1 MDKVELKFT
10 RDAMLEIGKMAISKK
25 TGARGL
31 RSILEKLLLDVMFE
45 IPGLLNSYLVMIQPC
60 IQRTSVRLQRGE
72 CRGDTWRGVGHV
84 WTNLLLRSSKYSE
97 VTWDCSIIWMH
108 ATDKMTCI
116 RDGGKLYPYRCFIV
130 GIFSGQGHSR
140 GETRRG
146 LAAGDGVRRGAVA
159 SHSNMSYLT
168 LDCKLP
174 CKSVTSE
181 LYFGCL

>member
-1 MDKVELKFT
+1 
-10 RDAMLEIGKMAISKK
+10 
-25 TGARGL
+25 
-31 RSILEKLLLDVMFE
+31 
-45 IPGLLNSYLVMIQPC
+45 MIQPC

-72 CRGDTWRGVGHV
+72 CRGDTGRGVGHV

-97 VTWDCSIIWMH
+97 VTWDRSIIWMH

-116 RDGGKLYPYRCFIV
+116 RGGGKLYPYRCFIV

-174 CKSVTSE
+174 CKSVTSDE
-181 LYFGCL
+181 SSTLVVYNYSSYTFTQGPFYYAKCFLNYGNKAWRTDIFFISITFL